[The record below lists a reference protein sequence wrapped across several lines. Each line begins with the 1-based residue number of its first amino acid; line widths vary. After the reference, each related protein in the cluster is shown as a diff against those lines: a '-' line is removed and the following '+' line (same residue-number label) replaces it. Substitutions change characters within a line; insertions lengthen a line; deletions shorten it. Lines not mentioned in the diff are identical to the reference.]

1 MVTTHRFIT
10 NNGKKNTNRSYN
22 GGFFLPSFYASIH
35 LRDASMDVPAV
46 WFISRNITTLP
57 DFIPTS

>member
-10 NNGKKNTNRSYN
+10 NNGKNTNRGYN
-22 GGFFLPSFYASIH
+22 GFFLPSFYASIH